1 MKTVGY
7 IILIEAK
14 ATQDKTSEAMSYG
27 YPNETDSEML
37 LRRGRAT
44 LFESYEEAEQA
55 LKETLLAATA
65 QNSKWPEKFIYKVV
79 AVETA
84 SSHPKPD
91 QEPDDLTIAYMSG
104 FHDGKNKNAP
114 QPKPEQEPVAWRS
127 WNDKDK
133 FGFWDTKSEA
143 ESWCDLDFDSEPLY
157 TTPPPQR
164 EWVGL
169 TDEDK
174 NDCLVSADP
183 CECLAKPESHQLME
197 DVEAKLREKNGG

>member
-1 MKTVGY
+1 MGAEMKTVGY

-65 QNSKWPEKFIYKVV
+65 QNSKWPEKFIYKIVS
-79 AVETA
+79 VETA
-84 SSHPKPD
+84 LSHPKPD

-104 FHDGKNKNAP
+104 FHAGKNKDA
-114 QPKPEQEPVAWRS
+114 
-127 WNDKDK
+127 
-133 FGFWDTKSEA
+133 
-143 ESWCDLDFDSEPLY
+143 
-157 TTPPPQR
+157 PQR

-169 TDEDK
+169 TDEEK
-174 NDCLVSADP
+174 HDCYLRIDVWSR
-183 CECLAKPESHQLME
+183 CVEM
-197 DVEAKLREKNGG
+197 VEAKLREKNG

>member
-65 QNSKWPEKFIYKVV
+65 QNSKWPEKFIYKIVP
-79 AVETA
+79 VEAA
-84 SSHPKPD
+84 SS
-91 QEPDDLTIAYMSG
+91 
-104 FHDGKNKNAP
+104 
-114 QPKPEQEPVAWRS
+114 
-127 WNDKDK
+127 
-133 FGFWDTKSEA
+133 
-143 ESWCDLDFDSEPLY
+143 
-157 TTPPPQR
+157 QR
-164 EWVGL
+164 KWVGL
-169 TDEDK
+169 TEEEK
-174 NDCLVSADP
+174 HDCYLRIDIWSR
-183 CECLAKPESHQLME
+183 C
-197 DVEAKLREKNGG
+197 VEMVETKLREKNG

>member
-1 MKTVGY
+1 MKTIGY

-44 LFESYEEAEQA
+44 LFESYEETEQA

-65 QNSKWPEKFIYKVV
+65 QNNKWPEKFIYKIVP
-79 AVETA
+79 VEVTA
-84 SSHPKPD
+84 PHPKPE

-104 FHDGKNKNAP
+104 FHDGKNKYAP
-114 QPKPEQEPVAWRS
+114 QPKPKQEPVAWMREDEDCTDCIV
-127 WNDKDK
+127 WEQ
-133 FGFWDTKSEA
+133 TE
-143 ESWCDLDFDSEPLY
+143 EHTIPLY
-157 TTPPPQR
+157 TTPPKR

-169 TDEDK
+169 TEEDK

-183 CECLAKPESHQLME
+183 CECLAKSESHQLME
-197 DVEAKLREKNGG
+197 DVEAKLREKNT

>member
-1 MKTVGY
+1 MGAEMKTIGY

-65 QNSKWPEKFIYKVV
+65 QNSKWPEKFIYKIVP
-79 AVETA
+79 VEVTA
-84 SSHPKPD
+84 PHPKPD

-104 FHDGKNKNAP
+104 FHDGKNKDA
-114 QPKPEQEPVAWRS
+114 
-127 WNDKDK
+127 
-133 FGFWDTKSEA
+133 
-143 ESWCDLDFDSEPLY
+143 
-157 TTPPPQR
+157 PQR

-169 TDEDK
+169 TEEDK
-174 NDCLVSADP
+174 NNCLVSADP
-183 CECLAKPESHQLME
+183 CECLAKSESHQLME
-197 DVEAKLREKNGG
+197 DVEAKLREKNGC

>member
-14 ATQDKTSEAMSYG
+14 ATQDKTSETMSYG

-55 LKETLLAATA
+55 LKKTLLAATA
-65 QNSKWPEKFIYKVV
+65 QNSKWPEKFIYKIVP
-79 AVETA
+79 VETA
-84 SSHPKPD
+84 LLHPKPD

-104 FHDGKNKNAP
+104 FHDGKNKYAP
-114 QPKPEQEPVAWRS
+114 R
-127 WNDKDK
+127 
-133 FGFWDTKSEA
+133 
-143 ESWCDLDFDSEPLY
+143 
-157 TTPPPQR
+157 R

-169 TDEDK
+169 TAEDK

-183 CECLAKPESHQLME
+183 CECLAKSESHQLME
-197 DVEAKLREKNGG
+197 DVEAKLREKNGC